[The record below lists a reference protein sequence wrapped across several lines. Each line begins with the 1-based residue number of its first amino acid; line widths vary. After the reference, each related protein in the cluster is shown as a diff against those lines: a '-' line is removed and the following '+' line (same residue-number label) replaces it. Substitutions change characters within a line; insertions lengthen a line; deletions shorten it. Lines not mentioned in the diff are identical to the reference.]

1 MMADVTMS
9 LEEYETMRAMIMNQG
24 SLSPGQTTLP
34 EVSAPK
40 KRSRSARASDKLL
53 SKAFKMA
60 NSRLRLKSGAL
71 KSGKTQADVAKLA
84 QKLRKQMSKK

>member
-1 MMADVTMS
+1 MADVTMS

-24 SLSPGQTTLP
+24 SPAPGQTTLP
-34 EVSAPK
+34 ANSPSK

-60 NSRLRLKSGAL
+60 NSKLRLKSGAL
-71 KSGKTQADVAKLA
+71 KSGKTQADVAKMA
-84 QKLRKQMSKK
+84 QKLRKQMAKK

>member
-1 MMADVTMS
+1 MADVTMS

-24 SLSPGQTTLP
+24 SPAPGQTTL
-34 EVSAPK
+34 SSAAAPK

-53 SKAFKMA
+53 SKAFKTA
-60 NSRLRLKSGAL
+60 NSRLRNKNGYL
-71 KSGKTQADVAKLA
+71 KSGKTQADVAKMA

>member
-1 MMADVTMS
+1 MADVTMS
-9 LEEYETMRAMIMNQG
+9 LEEYETMRSMIMSQG
-24 SLSPGQTTLP
+24 APSPGQTTLP
-34 EVSAPK
+34 SGTAPK

-60 NSRLRLKSGAL
+60 KDKCRCKNGSLK
-71 KSGKTQADVAKLA
+71 KGKTQADVAKMA

>member
-1 MMADVTMS
+1 MADVTMS

-24 SLSPGQTTLP
+24 SPAPGQTTLP
-34 EVSAPK
+34 ANSPTK
-40 KRSRSARASDKLL
+40 KRSRTARASDKLL

-60 NSRLRLKSGAL
+60 NTRYRLKNGQL
-71 KSGKTQADVAKLA
+71 RVGRTQADIARLA

>member
-1 MMADVTMS
+1 MADVTMS

-24 SLSPGQTTLP
+24 PPSDGQTTLP
-34 EVSAPK
+34 SSSAPK

-60 NSRLRLKSGAL
+60 NEKCRCKNGSLK
-71 KSGKTQADVAKLA
+71 KGKTQADVAKMA

>member
-1 MMADVTMS
+1 MADVTMS

-24 SLSPGQTTLP
+24 SPAPGQTTL
-34 EVSAPK
+34 VAAATPK

-60 NSRLRLKSGAL
+60 NSRLRLKNGAL
-71 KSGKTQADVAKLA
+71 KSGKTQARSA
-84 QKLRKQMSKK
+84 

>member
-1 MMADVTMS
+1 MADVTMS
-9 LEEYETMRAMIMNQG
+9 LEEYETMRSMIMSQG
-24 SLSPGQTTLP
+24 SPSPGQTTLP
-34 EVSAPK
+34 VASAPK

-60 NSRLRLKSGAL
+60 NEKCRCKNGSLK
-71 KSGKTQADVAKLA
+71 KGKTQADVAKMA